1 MARKLSTA
9 AANFLATIGSIAE
22 LHEGGVL
29 MYYSGSQPANAD
41 AAATGTALVR
51 FTTASGAWTK
61 EVRATAVIDF
71 ASATGNCTAMSVAGI
86 SIISGAVSYTSPSQ
100 LATDVAANINAYRH
114 APRFTASVVSSTKVV
129 ITAPKNS
136 GAKLNGLAVACT
148 VAAGSVTINGSD
160 GDTLGA
166 SGTNGGQT
174 TGVTQVNGLA
184 HTMSPSGGV
193 AVKSGVWSGVAGSG
207 TGAGKIGFTNSFTA
221 GTQTVGWFR
230 YYASP
235 DDPEL
240 GGTPTADT
248 GAQYLRIDGSV
259 ATSGGDITAT
269 GGTTI
274 TYDATHTENT
284 YTLSI
289 PLSQ

>member
-9 AANFLATIGSIAE
+9 AANFLATLGSITE

-71 ASATGNCTAMSVAGI
+71 ASATGNCTALTVAGI
-86 SIISGAVSYTSPSQ
+86 SLISGAVTYTTAAE
-100 LATDVAANINAYRH
+100 LATAVAANINAYRH
-114 APRFTASVVSSTKVV
+114 TPRFTATVSASTKVT

-136 GAKLNGLAVACT
+136 GATLNGLAVAVT

-160 GDTLGA
+160 ADTLGA
-166 SGTNGGQT
+166 SGTNGGQV
-174 TGVTQVNGLA
+174 TGITQVNGLA
-184 HTMSPSGGV
+184 HIMAATGGV

-207 TGAGKIGFTNSFTA
+207 TGTGKIGFVNAFTS

-235 DDPEL
+235 TDPEL
-240 GGTPTADT
+240 SGTPTADT
-248 GAQYLRIDGSV
+248 GAAYLRIDGTV

-284 YTLSI
+284 YTLSV
-289 PLSQ
+289 PLAQ